1 MYISTARRTVTIRTV
16 PANEWTLELPRSDLI
31 FSDDSSQRL
40 SLYIDAVRTH
50 RVPEGAIEK
59 LRLLKFPVFAYTFTI
74 VIRPEKLE
82 IPESYRVN
90 KICNSMS
97 PSRCYLS
104 DISNI
109 VYLLTRAKPQS
120 TFANVVPNMKS
131 LYSKERERQIKTDC
145 GVSNAAANQKR
156 QIVPEIIFS
165 WSFNL
170 FFNYVF
176 KYMYFSLKDYYK

>member
-1 MYISTARRTVTIRTV
+1 MTRH
-16 PANEWTLELPRSDLI
+16 SD
-31 FSDDSSQRL
+31 

-50 RVPEGAIEK
+50 HVPEGAIEK

-90 KICNSMS
+90 KICNSMF

-104 DISNI
+104 DISKDI
-109 VYLLTRAKPQS
+109 VYLLTRAKSQS
-120 TFANVVPNMKS
+120 TFANVVPNMRS

-145 GVSNAAANQKR
+145 GVSSAAVNQKR
-156 QIVPEIIFS
+156 QVVPEIIFVI
-165 WSFNL
+165 F
-170 FFNYVF
+170 
-176 KYMYFSLKDYYK
+176 